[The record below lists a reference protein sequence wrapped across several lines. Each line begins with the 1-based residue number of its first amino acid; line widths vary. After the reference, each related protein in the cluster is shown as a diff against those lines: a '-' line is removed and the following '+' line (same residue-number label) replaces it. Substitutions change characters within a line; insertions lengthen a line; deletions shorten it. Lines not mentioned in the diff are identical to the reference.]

1 MSSWMLV
8 RFVSA
13 EPQQELLV
21 PVSKSEPEEAQ
32 QERLQMQW
40 GGEHRAPQGTGAA
53 RWRQVVRTGDQ
64 LYSSK
69 SCKAQVSGS
78 PKKTRVTPRKEP
90 LTLGREGST
99 PFSSSQNSPEQPTPG
114 GP

>member
-1 MSSWMLV
+1 M
-8 RFVSA
+8 
-13 EPQQELLV
+13 
-21 PVSKSEPEEAQ
+21 EA
-32 QERLQMQW
+32 
-40 GGEHRAPQGTGAA
+40 GGEDRGPA
-53 RWRQVVRTGDQ
+53 
-64 LYSSK
+64 LLK
-69 SCKAQVSGS
+69 SCKARVSGS